1 MRRTLA
7 DWKAVRDQYTVVE
20 DIFRGAGALFLYN
33 TPYFPQ
39 LNGPIEHLWRYGKGA
54 TRRRAQSSLRASTE
68 AFEQAAFGQIEA
80 AHLRKWQR
88 LVRLYAR
95 YYSLHPGVEIT
106 DHDILSWGQRQLDY
120 IDPPPLRS
128 LYRLLSRLDLRDQ
141 NSNSRAALLTNLWAQ
156 AHQLNVRARQGDSFV
171 DDVDVW
177 DVSEARY
184 EDLRQAATRLS

>member
-1 MRRTLA
+1 MT
-7 DWKAVRDQYTVVE
+7 
-20 DIFRGAGALFLYN
+20 F
-33 TPYFPQ
+33 
-39 LNGPIEHLWRYGKGA
+39 
-54 TRRRAQSSLRASTE
+54 S
-68 AFEQAAFGQIEA
+68 
-80 AHLRKWQR
+80 
-88 LVRLYAR
+88 
-95 YYSLHPGVEIT
+95 PGVSVNLIT
-106 DHDILSWGQRQLDY
+106 SI
-120 IDPPPLRS
+120 PPPLRS